1 MVSQVNSCPRKHR
14 PVFLVAVDRT
24 SITIAMMRRDQ
35 VLLRYAKI
43 ESRLRFR
50 KGRSILDSAASQPQ
64 SGEWLLSHGLQQ
76 LELLFRAI
84 VYQPAEP
91 ILIADNDRNY
101 RDASCGA
108 ARLFGLPRS
117 RIIGRRIDDF
127 AEPNFRPHIEQLW
140 HAFLQRGEQHG
151 TFRLVG
157 ADGSLREVE
166 YTAKGNVLPVRHVLA
181 LHDKSLRDKT
191 TKHAKASEDPAWV
204 RD

>member
-1 MVSQVNSCPRKHR
+1 M
-14 PVFLVAVDRT
+14 
-24 SITIAMMRRDQ
+24 
-35 VLLRYAKI
+35 
-43 ESRLRFR
+43 
-50 KGRSILDSAASQPQ
+50 DSAGSEPQ
-64 SGEWLLSHGLQQ
+64 SGEWLLDHGLQQ

-108 ARLFGLPRS
+108 AKLFGLPRS

-127 AEPNFRPHIEQLW
+127 AEPSFRPHIEQLW

-204 RD
+204 RDYALYLFDTPEISSTGIPEQNVSMDTRERRSSVSLSPVFIQTKMPRALNCGKN